1 MGRDNQDNRRS
12 LQPEMLQGI
21 VDSAMDAIISI
32 DDQHRIVL
40 FNAAAEQ
47 MFGYQASDVIGGPL
61 DRLLPS
67 RLRDVHTS
75 HIAQFANT
83 GITQRSMRSPGT
95 LMALRADG
103 QEFPIEATISQVV
116 LPKGRAFTVI
126 LRDITLRKSS
136 EEKLRLSEEKF
147 AKAFANNPSAIA
159 ITRLEEGTFLDVNDT
174 WVGLVGHS
182 REEAIGR
189 SARSMRIW
197 PSEDAARR
205 FVEELRHNG
214 SLRGW
219 EQQFVNKAGEVF
231 VAQLS
236 AQVLQMGEADVVIS
250 TLVDITERKRAER
263 ELAEKA
269 RLLDLSS
276 DAIFVRDASDRI
288 VYWNRSATQ
297 MYGFN
302 TDEALGRAPHE
313 LLRTEFPRP
322 QSEILAV
329 LQENGYWNGELI
341 HSRKDGHRLTVSSR
355 WSLDRD
361 AHGKARAVLETN
373 RDITESKLAQEA
385 LITSEKLASVGRM
398 AATVSHEINNPL
410 TIVANAVFLAAQD
423 KGLSPQSKEYLE
435 EAEKELE
442 RVAQL
447 TRQTLGFYREANSPD
462 EFDLDALVENVIAIY
477 RPKLVDRDIT
487 ILFRGSRHHL
497 RAVAG
502 EIRQVLSNLLANAID
517 ASPVSGRIII
527 RTTRVHLRSRPSIRL
542 TIADTGEGVPAENVP
557 RIFEPFFTTKQSR
570 GTGLG
575 LWVTNQIIERHGGS
589 LRIRSRLG
597 RGTVFCAFFPL
608 EQTKR

>member
-1 MGRDNQDNRRS
+1 MGRDKRDDRTS
-12 LQPEMLQGI
+12 LQPEMLRGI
-21 VDSAMDAIISI
+21 IDSAMDAIISI
-32 DDQHRIVL
+32 DEEHRIVL
-40 FNAAAEQ
+40 FNSAAEQ

-61 DRLLPS
+61 DRLLPR

-75 HIAQFANT
+75 HIAQFAHT

-103 QEFPIEATISQVV
+103 LEFPIEATISQVA
-116 LPKGRAFTVI
+116 LATGRAFTVI

-147 AKAFANNPSAIA
+147 AKAFANNPAAIA
-159 ITRLEEGTFLDVNDT
+159 ITRFKEGTFLDVNDT
-174 WVGLVGHS
+174 WIELVGHS
-182 REEAIGR
+182 REEAIGK
-189 SARSMRIW
+189 SARLMKIW
-197 PSEDAARR
+197 PSEDSARR

-219 EQQFVNKAGEVF
+219 EQQFLNKAGEVF
-231 VAQLS
+231 VVQLS
-236 AQVLQMGEADVVIS
+236 AQVLRMGDCDVVIS

-276 DAIFVRDASDRI
+276 DAILVRDANNRI
-288 VYWNRSATQ
+288 VYWNRGAAQ

-302 TDEALGRAPHE
+302 IDEAIGRTPQE
-313 LLRTEFPRP
+313 LLNTEFPQPR
-322 QSEILAV
+322 SEILT
-329 LQENGYWNGELI
+329 LLEENGYWNGELI
-341 HSRKDGHRLTVSSR
+341 HSRKDGRRLTVSSR

-361 AHGKARAVLETN
+361 VDGKACAILETN

-385 LITSEKLASVGRM
+385 LIKSEKLASVGRM

-410 TIVANAVFLAAQD
+410 TIIANAVFLAAQD
-423 KGLSPQSKEYLE
+423 QGLSPQSKEYLE
-435 EAEKELE
+435 GAEKELE

-447 TRQTLGFYREANSPD
+447 TRQTLGFYHEANSPSQ
-462 EFDLDALVENVIAIY
+462 FDLDALVENAIAIY
-477 RPKLVDRDIT
+477 RPKLVNRNIA
-487 ILFRGSRHHL
+487 IVFRGGHHQL

-502 EIRQVLSNLLANAID
+502 EIRQILSNLLANAID
-517 ASPVSGRIII
+517 ASHVSGRIMI
-527 RTTRVHLRSRPSIRL
+527 RTSLLHLRSEPTIRL
-542 TIADTGEGVPAENVP
+542 TIADTGEGVPADNLP

-575 LWVTNQIIERHGGS
+575 LWVTSQIIERHGGS

-597 RGTVFCAFFPL
+597 QGTVFCVFLPS
-608 EQTKR
+608 ENKKK